1 MEKIR
6 ITEEQYRKLI
16 ALNESEEVEDEPNED
31 NKDGENENGKPDI
44 DNTKS
49 KDSEGEDDDEKEAE
63 KENNV
68 CENITRTFGDL
79 DVRNLIKEGN
89 EIHGE
94 VKSSYGVWKNM
105 KWNEKGEAQG
115 FDNVFKRLSYKL
127 EM

>member
-6 ITEEQYRKLI
+6 ITEEQYKKLI
-16 ALNESEEVEDEPNED
+16 ALNESEEVENDVPNKNGEEV
-31 NKDGENENGKPDI
+31 ENENNI
-44 DNTKS
+44 
-49 KDSEGEDDDEKEAE
+49 
-63 KENNV
+63 
-68 CENITRTFGDL
+68 CENIIRTFGDL